1 MTDDIWNDMKRNKH
15 VILMYYIKN
24 AQSLSS
30 EIQRDPEE
38 IVKQTKQANT
48 EFIMYIGHRFK
59 VFKEHFVEMQ
69 IQT

>member
-1 MTDDIWNDMKRNKH
+1 MKRNKH
-15 VILMYYIKN
+15 VILMYYIEN

-38 IVKQTKQANT
+38 IVKQTKQANM

-59 VFKEHFVEMQ
+59 VFKKTFC
-69 IQT
+69 